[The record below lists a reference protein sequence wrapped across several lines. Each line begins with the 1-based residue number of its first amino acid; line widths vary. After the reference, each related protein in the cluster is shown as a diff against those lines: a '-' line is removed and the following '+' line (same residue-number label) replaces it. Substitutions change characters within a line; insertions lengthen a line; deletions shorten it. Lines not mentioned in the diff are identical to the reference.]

1 MGLCNRPLHAT
12 NRNIDA
18 TLSLH
23 VIENTS
29 DFSEDVFNDKQEQL
43 INIDPNLAISEII
56 KIVRSTNLKLS
67 VAGTDNNATLLEFE
81 IARCENE
88 NDYTSI

>member
-1 MGLCNRPLHAT
+1 MVHE
-12 NRNIDA
+12 
-18 TLSLH
+18 TLSPH

-43 INIDPNLAISEII
+43 NNIDPNLAISEII
-56 KIVRSTNLKLS
+56 KIVRITNFKLS
-67 VAGTDNNATLLEFE
+67 DAGTDNNATLLEFE
-81 IARCENE
+81 IARCENV